1 MNRGA
6 PRDAD
11 SDKRI
16 SADILTWADDSA
28 SSRRMPAQG
37 RLLGFRNPLLE
48 RAYLRSELRRGRR
61 YFTVS
66 AVIVCLLV
74 ASFLW
79 LDQWLLPPDV
89 LYVVRAARI
98 YVLLPLCILITLNV
112 ILIKDP
118 LRWIRHCAALTV
130 VYGLEHAALLI
141 ICGPRVFKHQEIGIM
156 EGILGVSLVVGLPV
170 RWSVSII
177 LFSGLTFGAATLYVQ
192 QDSGQFIDFC
202 ADFAVYACLG
212 LAAAYRHEFIS
223 RREFVAQAQSRKEY
237 AERIAAEEDRRRWL
251 EVIASF
257 LRHELKN
264 SMTAIST
271 SIEMAKRVAPHTNA
285 SKYLDR
291 GQRSVQYMQLLL
303 NKVAD
308 ATNLEAALA
317 KHDFESVD
325 LSSLVLNRIH
335 EFCTDTP
342 SQVFTSDIERDV
354 QILGQGDSLVQMLD
368 KLLNNAIEHSRPGF
382 PIHVTLQDH
391 VGSCLI
397 TITDI
402 GDPLPPS
409 TAKIFEPF
417 VTLKTTQPGSANLGL
432 GLFIARTI
440 VANHGGT
447 LHAEALTDPDGAR
460 FIVEL
465 PHARHAMTEVTW

>member
-1 MNRGA
+1 
-6 PRDAD
+6 
-11 SDKRI
+11 
-16 SADILTWADDSA
+16 
-28 SSRRMPAQG
+28 
-37 RLLGFRNPLLE
+37 
-48 RAYLRSELRRGRR
+48 
-61 YFTVS
+61 
-66 AVIVCLLV
+66 
-74 ASFLW
+74 
-79 LDQWLLPPDV
+79 
-89 LYVVRAARI
+89 
-98 YVLLPLCILITLNV
+98 
-112 ILIKDP
+112 
-118 LRWIRHCAALTV
+118 
-130 VYGLEHAALLI
+130 
-141 ICGPRVFKHQEIGIM
+141 
-156 EGILGVSLVVGLPV
+156 
-170 RWSVSII
+170 
-177 LFSGLTFGAATLYVQ
+177 
-192 QDSGQFIDFC
+192 
-202 ADFAVYACLG
+202 
-212 LAAAYRHEFIS
+212 
-223 RREFVAQAQSRKEY
+223 
-237 AERIAAEEDRRRWL
+237 
-251 EVIASF
+251 
-257 LRHELKN
+257 
-264 SMTAIST
+264 MTAIST
-271 SIEMAKRVAPHTNA
+271 SIVMAKRVAPHTNA

-417 VTLKTTQPGSANLGL
+417 VTLKTTQPGSANLGQSFVDFEGVPGARGL
-432 GLFIARTI
+432 SRGRWECLRKERKSGLFAPQTATLGRRT
-440 VANHGGT
+440 GCFSGLKFT
-447 LHAEALTDPDGAR
+447 G
-460 FIVEL
+460 
-465 PHARHAMTEVTW
+465 